1 MDSRLINF
9 DTKDI
14 HGRTPLMKTCIYG
27 HNYVIKLLIIQEA
40 KTLISMVKII
50 VDKLK

>member
-1 MDSRLINF
+1 MDSKLINF

-40 KTLISMVKII
+40 TKNIDFNGKDTCG
-50 VDKLK
+50 